1 MTTNEKKLNRDLI
14 IGWSIVVMI
23 LFITY
28 VFEVFKGER
37 TALYVAAFTLISGV
51 PATFCVWLQR
61 KNPFSKQL
69 RYYIV
74 LGYFFMYVFA
84 MYSGSTM
91 LVLDEATSS
100 IDTRTELK
108 IQAAF
113 ANIMKDS
120 TSFIIAHR
128 LSTIKDADVILVLNN
143 GDIVEQGSHQELLD
157 KKGFYYELYHSS
169 FAGQEK

>member
-23 LFITY
+23 LFVTY
-28 VFEVFKGER
+28 VIEVFKGER

-51 PATFCVWLQR
+51 PATFCVWLYR

-91 LVLDEATSS
+91 LVFTYILPLLS
-100 IDTRTELK
+100 
-108 IQAAF
+108 
-113 ANIMKDS
+113 M
-120 TSFIIAHR
+120 II
-128 LSTIKDADVILVLNN
+128 
-143 GDIVEQGSHQELLD
+143 
-157 KKGFYYELYHSS
+157 LYHQPKLIFYTGAATLAINLLFISIRLYNHTITIS
-169 FAGQEK
+169 NSK

>member
-28 VFEVFKGER
+28 VIEVFKGER

-51 PATFCVWLQR
+51 PAAFCTWLYR

-74 LGYFFMYVFA
+74 V
-84 MYSGSTM
+84 
-91 LVLDEATSS
+91 
-100 IDTRTELK
+100 K
-108 IQAAF
+108 ISYY
-113 ANIMKDS
+113 NIISYYNYD
-120 TSFIIAHR
+120 II
-128 LSTIKDADVILVLNN
+128 L
-143 GDIVEQGSHQELLD
+143 
-157 KKGFYYELYHSS
+157 
-169 FAGQEK
+169 